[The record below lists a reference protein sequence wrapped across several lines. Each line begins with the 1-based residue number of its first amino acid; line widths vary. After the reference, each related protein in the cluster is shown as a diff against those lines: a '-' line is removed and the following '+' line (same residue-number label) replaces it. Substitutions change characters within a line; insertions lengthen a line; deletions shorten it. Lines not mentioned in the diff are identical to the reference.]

1 MFHLLQD
8 GQSKK
13 IFTCGHQT
21 EQANLAVIFSQLQ
34 NPSGVILDE
43 KLTSRTHTKMKIEKV
58 YDDLR

>member
-1 MFHLLQD
+1 MDRAKRFLPVAIKQN
-8 GQSKK
+8 K
-13 IFTCGHQT
+13 QT
-21 EQANLAVIFSQLQ
+21 KAVNLSQLQ

>member
-34 NPSGVILDE
+34 NPSGIILDE
-43 KLTSRTHTKMKIEKV
+43 KLSSWTQQKK
-58 YDDLR
+58 